1 MGRVIVSLVSK
12 QTPPN
17 YLVIRE
23 LFCKGDA
30 LLFISTRLMQEK
42 LETLKSML
50 ADLEAECETLIF
62 SDETVEEKWNQMCS
76 EIESRLSKEKKYL
89 VNLTG
94 GTKYISLAVQ
104 KVFEKYDS
112 EFFYLP
118 SPKNYLL
125 RPMQVDDN
133 RNSLKYRVK
142 VEEYLGLYG
151 LKTTSRQTGLS
162 QKAQFTQYFFRRFI
176 KDKGFNRAEFEIIDR
191 LRDHRNR
198 KKVSI
203 DDLEREINVNSRLVL
218 GLKNFLSEI
227 GFSPETQGH
236 LTSLE
241 IQYLSGGWFEEHC
254 YQQILEKLQPDDIAL
269 NLKIQV
275 GTPPNLNENELDIAF
290 TLGNKL
296 FVIECKTGGTNKE
309 KEANPI
315 IYKVTALKETLLG
328 LQAGSFIFSLSSENR
343 RLANRAKNMNA
354 TYCDRSYFVDQ
365 AKFAGLINQINKGL

>member
-76 EIESRLSKEKKYL
+76 EIESRLSRDKQYL

-133 RNSLKYRVK
+133 RNPLKYRVK

-151 LKTTSRQTGLS
+151 LKTTSRQPGLS
-162 QKAQFTQYFFRRFI
+162 QQEQFT
-176 KDKGFNRAEFEIIDR
+176 KDLFKKFVKGFNRTGFEIIDR
-191 LRDHRNR
+191 LRDHRDR
-198 KKVSI
+198 REVLI
-203 DDLEREINVNSRLVL
+203 DDLERGANASFRSVP
-218 GLKNFLSEI
+218 GLKSFLTQI
-227 GFSPETQGH
+227 GFCPETQGL
-236 LTSLE
+236 LTRQE
-241 IQYLSGGWFEEHC
+241 IQYLTGGWFEEYC
-254 YQQILEKLQPDDIAL
+254 YQQILEKLRPDDIAL
-269 NLKIQV
+269 NMIIQV
-275 GTPPNLNENELDIAF
+275 GKSPNINENELDVAF

-296 FVIECKTGGTNKE
+296 FVIECKTGGTNHE

-315 IYKVTALKETLLG
+315 IYKATALKETLLG
-328 LQAGSFIFSLSSENR
+328 LQASSFIFSLGSENR
-343 RLANRAKNMNA
+343 RLANRARNMNA